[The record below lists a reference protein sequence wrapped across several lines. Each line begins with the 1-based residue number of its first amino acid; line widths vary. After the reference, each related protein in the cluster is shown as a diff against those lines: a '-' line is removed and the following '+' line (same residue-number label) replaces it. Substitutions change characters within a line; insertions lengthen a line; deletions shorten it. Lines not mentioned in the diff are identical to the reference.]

1 MKIRNLKYFFIAAVV
16 VGFAACKD
24 DDDDN
29 DGPERKNKA
38 AISDFAYSNNAEV
51 DMGQLAN
58 TKGTSA
64 GVKAFAQMMV
74 TEHQK
79 AQNDLDT
86 IADKRNI
93 DLPDALKPMDKATR
107 DSINGLTG
115 ARFDSA
121 YIKSQIVAHTR
132 TKNMFTAFRDSS
144 TDAGL
149 KAYVNRYLPKVQLHL
164 QKADSIFN
172 VIKTTPK

>member
-1 MKIRNLKYFFIAAVV
+1 MKIQNLKYFFIAAVI
-16 VGFAACKD
+16 VGFVTCKD
-24 DDDDN
+24 DDDD
-29 DGPERKNKA
+29 GPEGRNKT
-38 AISDFAYSNNAEV
+38 AITDFAHSNNAEV

-58 TKGTSA
+58 TKGTNA

-79 AQNDLDT
+79 SQNDLDT
-86 IADKRNI
+86 IADKRNV
-93 DLPDALKPMDKATR
+93 DLPDDLKAMDKATR

-115 ARFDSA
+115 AKFDSA
-121 YIKSQIVAHTR
+121 YMKSQIVAHTR

-164 QKADSIFN
+164 HKADSIFKA
-172 VIKTTPK
+172 IKSVPK

>member
-1 MKIRNLKYFFIAAVV
+1 MKIQSLKYFFIAAVV
-16 VGFAACKD
+16 VGVVACKD
-24 DDDDN
+24 DDDKK
-29 DGPERKNKA
+29 DGPEGKNKTA
-38 AISDFAYSNNAEV
+38 LNDFAYSNNAEV

-74 TEHQK
+74 MDHQK

-86 IADKRNI
+86 IADNRNI
-93 DLPDALKPMDKATR
+93 DLASDLKTMDKATR
-107 DSINGLTG
+107 DSIDKFTS

-144 TDAGL
+144 TDASL
-149 KAYVNRYLPKVQLHL
+149 KAYVNRYLPKVQQHL
-164 QKADSIFN
+164 QKADSIFT
-172 VIKTTPK
+172 VIRNAPK